1 MKFVKKKPKV
11 IAYYAAV
18 YLLITAAVAFLFRT
32 SLYMLMIAE
41 LIVFALFL
49 IFLRFVIC
57 ETNQT
62 VTVGENSIECKN
74 FIINGHPADA
84 VISYDIVSKIEIK
97 RVPLKLFFKMSLP
110 VA

>member
-1 MKFVKKKPKV
+1 
-11 IAYYAAV
+11 
-18 YLLITAAVAFLFRT
+18 
-32 SLYMLMIAE
+32 MLMIAE

-84 VISYDIVSKIEIK
+84 VISYDIVS
-97 RVPLKLFFKMSLP
+97 
-110 VA
+110 